1 MTAIRK
7 ATIQDISRI
16 AEILIFTKRMN
27 YRFIFQ
33 NDKVSFGE
41 LQVLPLAQEYLSN
54 PEKLKNIWVY
64 DDEFVKAMIHVED
77 NRILELYV
85 DCFFQSE
92 GIGGK
97 LVDFAV
103 EELDAEYLFVLEK
116 KSQGHPVLRE
126 PRLYIDRRERTRTG
140 HRRIYRENGTNIKRI
155 PILGL
160 LFILLYNTSPFVSMQ
175 RLYHAKLS
183 FLILAKL
190 PAPLSFRS
198 T

>member
-1 MTAIRK
+1 MNNTHKTKGLHMTAIRK

-116 KSQGHPVLRE
+116 N
-126 PRLYIDRRERTRTG
+126 
-140 HRRIYRENGTNIKRI
+140 HRAIRFYESHG
-155 PILGL
+155 
-160 LFILLYNTSPFVSMQ
+160 FILTAEREQEPGTDEFIVKMG
-175 RLYHAKLS
+175 R
-183 FLILAKL
+183 I
-190 PAPLSFRS
+190 
-198 T
+198 